1 MLPHIFAKMP
11 TPCTAIKHRIKISE
25 AQKSIWKT
33 LKKLLKEAKK
43 KNHQHTQIMRGNTI
57 IALPRYKEIVE
68 RKEMVLTSMMRH
80 WFSSFFKRLGR
91 GGSLNASCWRHL
103 KFCHVRK
110 YLKNRMLMIDH
121 NLPEI
126 HHLYHHYATQL
137 LQPLPKLSFLPLM
150 LPSFESSFLL

>member
-110 YLKNRMLMIDH
+110 YLKNRMLMQGTISSITIY
-121 NLPEI
+121 LRFI
-126 HHLYHHYATQL
+126 ICIITM
-137 LQPLPKLSFLPLM
+137 PLNSCSLCQSFL
-150 LPSFESSFLL
+150 FFL